1 MVTDQIHGRHVVQA
15 NVSRQASWT
24 RSGAATRTFQ
34 GSNIIR
40 TLGRSQGRNGLA
52 RAGSFSYHPAPMLN
66 PLWTRRLLVFLACCG
81 VAVCHA
87 DPPSWG
93 PQQGVLVLRNGRVVR
108 GEITQV
114 GDRFIVAIGDTDE
127 VAVPVASVDLQCD
140 SLEEAYRRR
149 SERLSPA
156 ATAAIHLALADWCL
170 TNGLLPQAA
179 EQLMVAQQLE
189 PENAEVARF
198 ERRLHLAARHGETP
212 AAAHSAKTAAGPV
225 KLEPQAD
232 LDQFTRGLPSG
243 TLEHFTSGIQPLL
256 VNRCGASGCHGP
268 NAESEYRLA
277 RPMAGRLASRR
288 LTQRNL
294 YASMQFVDKE
304 KPLSSQLILQATQA
318 HGKSRQAP
326 IDVRE
331 TESLRQLAHWLS
343 RFQQTPTQPANP
355 ETPPTVLSQPD
366 TAIDSD
372 VRLVDHQEPLAS
384 SIEEEDE
391 EGDEVLP
398 PAREPPPGK
407 SSRSTTDTPAPPTAA
422 GVTDPFDPDI
432 FNRRHHRRA
441 D

>member
-1 MVTDQIHGRHVVQA
+1 
-15 NVSRQASWT
+15 
-24 RSGAATRTFQ
+24 
-34 GSNIIR
+34 
-40 TLGRSQGRNGLA
+40 
-52 RAGSFSYHPAPMLN
+52 MLN
-66 PLWTRRLLVFLACCG
+66 PLWTRRFLVFLACCG
-81 VAVCHA
+81 VVVCHA

-93 PQQGVLVLRNGRVVR
+93 PQQGVLVLRNGRVLR
-108 GEITQV
+108 GEITHV

-127 VAVPVASVDLQCD
+127 VAVPMASVDLQCN

-156 ATAAIHLALADWCL
+156 ATAAVHLALADWCL
-170 TNGLLPQAA
+170 TNALLPQAA

-189 PENAEVARF
+189 PENADVARF

-212 AAAHSAKTAAGPV
+212 AAAQHAQPARPAAGPV

-232 LDQFTRGLPSG
+232 LEQFTRGLPPG

-294 YASMQFVDKE
+294 YASMQYVDKE
-304 KPLSSQLILQATQA
+304 KPLSSPLILQATQA

-331 TESLRQLAHWLS
+331 TESLRQLAQWLT
-343 RFQQTPTQPANP
+343 RFQQTPTRPANP
-355 ETPPTVLSQPD
+355 ETPSTVLSQPD
-366 TAIDSD
+366 TATDSN
-372 VRLVDHQEPLAS
+372 VRLVDHQEPIAT
-384 SIEEEDE
+384 SIEEV
-391 EGDEVLP
+391 EGDEVTP
-398 PAREPPPGK
+398 PAAEPHAGK
-407 SSRSTTDTPAPPTAA
+407 SSQSPTDTPAPPAAA

-432 FNRRHHRRA
+432 FNRRHHRQA